1 MGFCFD
7 TGHANL
13 VGINLER
20 FIKTLDYRLKVLHI
34 HDNDGV
40 GDLHQI
46 PFTFT
51 RTRENISSTDWD
63 GFLRGLQVIKFDKV
77 LSFETA
83 PALAAFP
90 DPMKQDTLSFIA
102 RIGRYFAEKLC

>member
-1 MGFCFD
+1 MGNGNLAGIDFGKFL
-7 TGHANL
+7 TRLGH
-13 VGINLER
+13 
-20 FIKTLDYRLKVLHI
+20 RLKALHI

-51 RTRENISSTDWD
+51 KTRENRASTDWE
-63 GFLRGLQVIKFDKV
+63 GFIRGLKRIGYEGV

-83 PALAAFP
+83 PALTAFP
-90 DPMKQDTLSFIA
+90 GEMKEAALGFIA
-102 RIGRYFAEKLC
+102 GVGEYFAKRISV